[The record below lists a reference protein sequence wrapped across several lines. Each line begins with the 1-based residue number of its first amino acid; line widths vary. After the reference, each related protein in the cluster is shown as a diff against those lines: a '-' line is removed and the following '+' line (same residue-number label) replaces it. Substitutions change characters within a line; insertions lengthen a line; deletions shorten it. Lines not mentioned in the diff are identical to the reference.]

1 MDEAVALDP
10 STRSARRTS
19 SLGRQGAAAALYAGC
34 WANAAVIVWLW
45 VHGGNLHPATAG
57 EALTGVGRITGAF
70 SLPTWRSSRSS
81 SSHGS
86 PRSSA
91 PSGFDRLGVW
101 HRWNGHACIDLVVA
115 HVVFTVWGYALMD
128 RIGVGSG
135 SRRCSGAAS
144 TPA

>member
-19 SLGRQGAAAALYAGC
+19 SLGRQGAAAALYAVV

-57 EALTGVGRITGAF
+57 EALTGVGRITGLLAAYLALLQVVLLAR
-70 SLPTWRSSRSS
+70 LPALERAV
-81 SSHGS
+81 GL
-86 PRSSA
+86 
-91 PSGFDRLGVW
+91 DRLGVW

-128 RIGVGSG
+128 RTAWGAS